1 MFTPAELK
9 AIYQRILVTPP
20 FNNVMVR
27 FTAEINKLVEERM
40 AEYTGGGYAG
50 GIPDYYNDDGWVE

>member
-1 MFTPAELK
+1 MFTSEELK
-9 AIYQRILVTPP
+9 VIYQRILVTPP

-40 AEYTGGGYAG
+40 AEYTGGAG
-50 GIPDYYNDDGWVE
+50 RGIPYYYNDDGWVE